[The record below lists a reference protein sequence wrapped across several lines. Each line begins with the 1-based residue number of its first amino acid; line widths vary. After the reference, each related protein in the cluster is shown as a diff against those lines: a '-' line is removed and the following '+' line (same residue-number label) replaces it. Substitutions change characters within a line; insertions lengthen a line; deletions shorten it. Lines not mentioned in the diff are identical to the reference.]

1 MRLKDIITKEKKQQ
15 NKQKLLNKFSSY
27 NFNQKPAIANMSGI
41 FFRLIQ
47 EFFLKNANFSNL
59 KSCR

>member
-15 NKQKLLNKFSSY
+15 NKQKILNKFSSY

-41 FFRLIQ
+41 FF
-47 EFFLKNANFSNL
+47 
-59 KSCR
+59 